1 MSNVYTIKLDV
12 KQNDFYRYVIHS
24 NYYDSDDLNISALV
38 IKNELMKQL
47 DFMSGVDTKIKL
59 RVLHSDTYN
68 VYIVFDF
75 VNKDVFY
82 ETEYSS
88 KENTNW
94 VALVNFSQENKNHIS
109 VIEVD
114 ETWFASHVEKPTKL
128 IVSMYY
134 NEIVKFIQ
142 ESCME
147 LQRAKTFVDDI
158 VANVKKNIEKE
169 TKENIQNDVDKTDK
183 E

>member
-1 MSNVYTIKLDV
+1 M
-12 KQNDFYRYVIHS
+12 
-24 NYYDSDDLNISALV
+24 
-38 IKNELMKQL
+38 
-47 DFMSGVDTKIKL
+47 
-59 RVLHSDTYN
+59 
-68 VYIVFDF
+68 
-75 VNKDVFY
+75 
-82 ETEYSS
+82 
-88 KENTNW
+88 
-94 VALVNFSQENKNHIS
+94 NFSQENKNHIS

-128 IVSMYY
+128 IISMYY

>member
-68 VYIVFDF
+68 VYNNLFYSNCTNNVFIGNSCYNNIF
-75 VNKDVFY
+75 RGGF
-82 ETEYSS
+82 
-88 KENTNW
+88 
-94 VALVNFSQENKNHIS
+94 KN
-109 VIEVD
+109 
-114 ETWFASHVEKPTKL
+114 
-128 IVSMYY
+128 
-134 NEIVKFIQ
+134 N
-142 ESCME
+142 
-147 LQRAKTFVDDI
+147 TFVSHCYNNEFKFNTFNNNFKDPVTYLSGGFDNLDFIDRNITANDI
-158 VANVKKNIEKE
+158 DKKIYKSNKE
-169 TKENIQNDVDKTDK
+169 YVISYIDPDTLALQTFKL
-183 E
+183 